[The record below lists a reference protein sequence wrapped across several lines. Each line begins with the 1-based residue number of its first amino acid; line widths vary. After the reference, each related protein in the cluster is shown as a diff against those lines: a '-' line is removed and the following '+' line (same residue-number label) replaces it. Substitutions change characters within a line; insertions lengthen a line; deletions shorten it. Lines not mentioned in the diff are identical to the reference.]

1 MSACFVGMALA
12 LNGKG
17 KLYAIDPHSSTEWND
32 MGSVNSY
39 EIMVKNVRSLGLSRY
54 VEIVR
59 KTSAE
64 AAQGW
69 NRKID
74 LLFIDGDHSYEGIK
88 SDWELFSP
96 HVAPFGTVIF
106 HDTAWDID
114 PERWKGIRR
123 EDMGVPQFVDG
134 LRQAGYPVITINN
147 DFGVSIVQPH
157 VGVAHSN
164 QRVPVRV
171 HRREPVERRCR

>member
-12 LNGKG
+12 LNGNG

-39 EIMVKNVRSLGLSRY
+39 EIMAKNVRSLGLSRY

-88 SDWELFSP
+88 SDWELSQRTSLRSARSFSTTLP
-96 HVAPFGTVIF
+96 GTL
-106 HDTAWDID
+106 T
-114 PERWKGIRR
+114 PKGGRAYA
-123 EDMGVPQFVDG
+123 VKTW
-134 LRQAGYPVITINN
+134 A
-147 DFGVSIVQPH
+147 
-157 VGVAHSN
+157 
-164 QRVPVRV
+164 
-171 HRREPVERRCR
+171 CRGSSTDYGRPATP